1 MSGHTRCYRK
11 CLRIV
16 ALLLSTTAPVICA
29 HAAQAVEKPV
39 QSRGLDAATVQGL
52 NHILGRSGTLKEGV
66 YKVAFPRSDLK
77 VRVDGVEIK
86 PGLALGSWAAFKTA
100 GEHTMLMGDL
110 VLLENEIN
118 PVLSRL
124 EANGIEVS
132 ALHNHVLHETPQVMY
147 LHIMGHGDPQQ
158 LARGLKDALALSAT
172 PLGKPAAA
180 QESKAGN
187 GHWQRIE
194 AVLGRKGTEKG
205 GVLQFSVP
213 RQEKISMADG
223 SVIPPF
229 MGTATAIN
237 FQKSPKGVATTG
249 DFVLVAREVNPVIRA
264 LRKAG
269 MQVTALHSH
278 MLDDKPR
285 LFFMHFWGNG
295 DPAKLAGGL
304 REALKQTNSAPPAVS
319 AN

>member
-1 MSGHTRCYRK
+1 MSGQTRCYRK
-11 CLRIV
+11 CLQIA

-39 QSRGLDAATVQGL
+39 HARGLDTGIVQDL
-52 NHILGRSGTLKEGV
+52 NDILGRSGTLKDGV

-77 VRVDGVEIK
+77 VKVDGVEIK
-86 PGLALGSWAAFKTA
+86 PGLALGSWAAFKAA
-100 GEHTMLMGDL
+100 GEHAILMGDL
-110 VLLENEIN
+110 VLLEDEIN
-118 PVLSRL
+118 PVISRL

-132 ALHNHVLHETPQVMY
+132 ALHNHLLHETPQVMY

-180 QESKAGN
+180 QESKSGN
-187 GHWQRIE
+187 DDWRRIE
-194 AVLGRKGTEKG
+194 AVLGRKGTAKS

-213 RQEKISMADG
+213 RQEKINMADG
-223 SVIPPF
+223 SAIPPF

-237 FQKSPKGVATTG
+237 FQESPKGVATTG

-269 MQVTALHSH
+269 IQVTALHSH
-278 MLDDKPR
+278 MLDDNPR

-295 DPAKLAGGL
+295 DPAILAGGL
-304 REALKQTNSAPPAVS
+304 REALKQTHSAPPA
-319 AN
+319 APAK